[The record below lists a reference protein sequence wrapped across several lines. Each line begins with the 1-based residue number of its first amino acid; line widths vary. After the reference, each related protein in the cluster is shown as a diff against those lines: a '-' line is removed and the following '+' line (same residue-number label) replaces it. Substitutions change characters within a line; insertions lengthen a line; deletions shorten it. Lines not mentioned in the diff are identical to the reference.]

1 MSLHYAQLALTCTSV
16 TWKGFSLC
24 GRVRELTPTLIK
36 GDGRDEGKEKH
47 EYVVVRN
54 KTNASL
60 PLMACYGLISD
71 TIIPGFTMKMPHET
85 EKLTELVWKV
95 WIA

>member
-1 MSLHYAQLALTCTSV
+1 MADRAQLALTCTSV
-16 TWKGFSLC
+16 TWRGFSLC

-36 GDGRDEGKEKH
+36 GDGRGEGKENH
-47 EYVVVRN
+47 VYVVVRN

-60 PLMACYGLISD
+60 PLTACYGMISD
-71 TIIPGFTMKMPHET
+71 TIIHGFTMKMPHET
-85 EKLTELVWKV
+85 EQLTGFLWKV